1 LVLIKLKGF
10 KVIDQK
16 KHIGPPEKQEF
27 EAEIVRLNKIIQA
40 LMNRAERSASIQGSD
55 FNLFH
60 TAITLEERVRQ
71 RTEELEAAR
80 LETEKT
86 TRALR
91 ESENHYRLL
100 YENSPLSIHEIDRN
114 GRIVSMNRAG
124 LAMRGL
130 TTERAIKGTLY
141 LDEVGDCDK
150 ERISGLFARSFSGE
164 TIEAEFKTSG
174 TPELVFKSSFVPIIG
189 KTDIVEK
196 IMCISEDITER
207 KIADEKIHNLAFYD
221 TLTRLPNRRLLKDRM
236 AQAMAA
242 SKRSGCYGAVMFM
255 DLDNFKPL
263 NDTYGHGV
271 GDELLVKVA
280 QRMRSCLREMDTAA
294 RFGGDEFVVLLKELD
309 VDWDRAM
316 EQAGIVAEKI
326 RVILAEPYSLSCTQV
341 DGAEMSIEHH
351 CTSSIGVVLFVGNEA
366 SQEKIFTG
374 ADIAMYQAKQKG
386 RNAISFFDS

>member
-1 LVLIKLKGF
+1 MTEDKNQMSASK
-10 KVIDQK
+10 
-16 KHIGPPEKQEF
+16 ERSF

-40 LMNRAERSASIQGSD
+40 LMNRAEQSASIQGSD

-100 YENSPLSIHEIDRN
+100 YENLPVSIHEIDSS
-114 GRIVSMNRAG
+114 GAVVSMNRAG

-130 TTERAIKGTLY
+130 TDERAIQGTLY

-150 ERISGLFARSFSGE
+150 ERISALFTRSFSGE
-164 TIEAEFKTSG
+164 TIDIEYRTSG
-174 TPELVFKSSFVPIIG
+174 SPELIFRSNFVPIIG
-189 KTDIVEK
+189 KTGIVEK
-196 IMCISEDITER
+196 IMGISEDITER
-207 KIADEKIHNLAFYD
+207 KIAEQKIHTLAFYD
-221 TLTRLPNRRLLKDRM
+221 TLTQLPNRRLLTERM
-236 AQAMAA
+236 TQAMAA
-242 SKRSGCYGAVMFM
+242 SKRSGCYGAVMFL

-271 GDELLVKVA
+271 GDELLIKVA

-309 VDWDRAM
+309 TDLNRAV
-316 EQAGIVAEKI
+316 EQAGYVAEKI
-326 RVILAEPYSLSCTQV
+326 RVVLAEPYSLSYTQA
-341 DGAEMSIEHH
+341 DDTEMTIEHH
-351 CTSSIGVVLFVGNEA
+351 CTSSIGVALFVGHDV
-366 SQEKIFTG
+366 SQETVFTR
-374 ADIAMYQAKQKG
+374 ADIAMYQAKQNG
-386 RNAISFFDS
+386 RNTISFFES